1 MNTETN
7 KKVKGLIMS
16 RKYKEIYDDKFLKSI
31 PKKYREDFGNLE
43 ISDYSSMIDIDKV
56 LEVFGIKMKWLIID
70 VPDIFEDEDKTILFG
85 NSTQEREVRRF
96 NQAKGIGHSLIKNR
110 DLSDIKP
117 EYREIFNGID
127 NKFAEQFAKD
137 LLMPEK
143 LLVKTI
149 EGAAKFR
156 QTELKNI
163 STNYVLHY
171 VMDALKVPYGPL
183 KEYVID
189 KGFLVEKEN

>member
-7 KKVKGLIMS
+7 KKKGRFMT
-16 RKYKEIYDDKFLKSI
+16 RKYKEIYDNKFLELI
-31 PKKYREDFGNLE
+31 PEKYREAFGNLE
-43 ISDYSSMIDIDKV
+43 LSDYSSMIDIDKV
-56 LEVFGIKMKWLIID
+56 LEVFEIKMKWLIID
-70 VPDIFEDEDKTILFG
+70 VTDVFEDENKTILFG

-96 NQAKGIGHSLIKNR
+96 NQARGIGHSLIKNR
-110 DLSDIKP
+110 DLSNLNPKH
-117 EYREIFNGID
+117 REIFEGID
-127 NKFAEQFAKD
+127 NRFSEQFAKD

-171 VMDALKVPYGPL
+171 VMDALKVPFGSL
-183 KEYVID
+183 KEHVID
-189 KGFLVEKEN
+189 KGFLIGK

>member
-1 MNTETN
+1 MA
-7 KKVKGLIMS
+7 
-16 RKYKEIYDDKFLKSI
+16 RKYKEIYDDKFLESI
-31 PKKYREDFGNLE
+31 PEQYREAFENLE
-43 ISDYSSMIDIDKV
+43 LLDHKTIIDVDKV
-56 LEVFGIKMKWLIID
+56 LEVFEIKMKWLIID
-70 VPDIFEDEDKTILFG
+70 VPDIFEDENKTILFG
-85 NSTQEREVRRF
+85 NITQEREIRRF
-96 NQAKGIGHSLIKNR
+96 NQAKGIGYSFIKNR
-110 DLSDIKP
+110 DLSDVKP
-117 EYREIFNGID
+117 TYREIFNGID

-143 LLVKTI
+143 LLVETI

-171 VMDALKVPYGPL
+171 VMDALKVPYGSL
-183 KEYVID
+183 MERVID

>member
-1 MNTETN
+1 
-7 KKVKGLIMS
+7 
-16 RKYKEIYDDKFLKSI
+16 
-31 PKKYREDFGNLE
+31 
-43 ISDYSSMIDIDKV
+43 MIDIDKV
-56 LEVFGIKMKWLIID
+56 LEVFEIKMKWLIID
-70 VPDIFEDEDKTILFG
+70 VPEIFEDENKTILFG

-96 NQAKGIGHSLIKNR
+96 NQAKGIGYSFIKNR

-117 EYREIFNGID
+117 THREIFWGID

-143 LLVKTI
+143 LLIETI

-183 KEYVID
+183 MERVID

>member
-1 MNTETN
+1 MT
-7 KKVKGLIMS
+7 
-16 RKYKEIYDDKFLKSI
+16 RKYKEIYDNKFLKSI
-31 PKKYREDFGNLE
+31 PEKYREAFGNLE
-43 ISDYSSMIDIDKV
+43 LSDYSSMIDIDKV
-56 LEVFGIKMKWLIID
+56 LEVFEIKMKWLIID
-70 VPDIFEDEDKTILFG
+70 VPEIFEDENKTILFG

-96 NQAKGIGHSLIKNR
+96 NQAKGIGYSFIKNR

-117 EYREIFNGID
+117 THREIFWGID
-127 NKFAEQFAKD
+127 NKFAKD

-143 LLVKTI
+143 LLIETI

-171 VMDALKVPYGPL
+171 VMDALKVPFGSL
-183 KEYVID
+183 KEHVID
-189 KGFLVEKEN
+189 KGFLIGK

>member
-1 MNTETN
+1 MNIETN
-7 KKVKGLIMS
+7 KKEGRFMAK
-16 RKYKEIYDDKFLKSI
+16 KYKEIYDDKFLESI
-31 PKKYREDFGNLE
+31 PKEYREAFENLE
-43 ISDYSSMIDIDKV
+43 LSDYSSMIDIDKV

-70 VPDIFEDEDKTILFG
+70 VPEIFEDKNKTILFG

-96 NQAKGIGHSLIKNR
+96 NQAKGIGYSFIKNR
-110 DLSDIKP
+110 GLSGVNPKH
-117 EYREIFNGID
+117 REIFNGID

-143 LLVKTI
+143 LLIETI

-171 VMDALKVPYGPL
+171 VMDALKVSFGSL
-183 KEYVID
+183 KEHVID

>member
-1 MNTETN
+1 MNIETN
-7 KKVKGLIMS
+7 KKKGRFMT
-16 RKYKEIYDDKFLKSI
+16 RKYKEIYDNKFLESI
-31 PKKYREDFGNLE
+31 PEKHREVFGNLE
-43 ISDYSSMIDIDKV
+43 LSDYSSIIDIDKI

-70 VPDIFEDEDKTILFG
+70 VPEIFEDEDKTILFG

-96 NQAKGIGHSLIKNR
+96 NQAKGIGYSFIKDR

-117 EYREIFNGID
+117 EHREIFRGID

-143 LLVKTI
+143 LLIETI

-171 VMDALKVPYGPL
+171 VMDALKVPFGSL
-183 KEYVID
+183 KEHVID
-189 KGFLVEKEN
+189 KGFLIGK

>member
-1 MNTETN
+1 MA
-7 KKVKGLIMS
+7 
-16 RKYKEIYDDKFLKSI
+16 RKYKEIYDDKFLESI
-31 PKKYREDFGNLE
+31 PKQYREAFENLE
-43 ISDYSSMIDIDKV
+43 LPDNTSTIDIDKV

-70 VPDIFEDEDKTILFG
+70 VPEIFEDENKTILFG
-85 NSTQEREVRRF
+85 NSTQEREIRRF
-96 NQAKGIGHSLIKNR
+96 NQAKGIGYSFIKNR

-117 EYREIFNGID
+117 KHREIFWGID

-143 LLVKTI
+143 LLIETI
-149 EGAAKFR
+149 EGAAKVR

-171 VMDALKVPYGPL
+171 IMDALKVPYGPL
-183 KEYVID
+183 MEHVID
-189 KGFLVEKEN
+189 KGFLVEKKD

>member
-1 MNTETN
+1 MT
-7 KKVKGLIMS
+7 
-16 RKYKEIYDDKFLKSI
+16 RKYKEIYDNKFLESI
-31 PKKYREDFGNLE
+31 PEKHREAFENLE
-43 ISDYSSMIDIDKV
+43 LPDNTSAIDVDKV
-56 LEVFGIKMKWLIID
+56 LEVFGIKMKWLIIN
-70 VPDIFEDEDKTILFG
+70 VPEIFEDKNKTILFG
-85 NSTQEREVRRF
+85 NKTQRRELRRF

-110 DLSDIKP
+110 DLSNLNPKHI
-117 EYREIFNGID
+117 EIFKGID
-127 NKFAEQFAKD
+127 NRFAEQFAKD

-143 LLVKTI
+143 LLIETI
-149 EGAAKFR
+149 KGAAKVR

-183 KEYVID
+183 MEYVID

>member
-1 MNTETN
+1 
-7 KKVKGLIMS
+7 
-16 RKYKEIYDDKFLKSI
+16 
-31 PKKYREDFGNLE
+31 
-43 ISDYSSMIDIDKV
+43 
-56 LEVFGIKMKWLIID
+56 
-70 VPDIFEDEDKTILFG
+70 
-85 NSTQEREVRRF
+85 
-96 NQAKGIGHSLIKNR
+96 
-110 DLSDIKP
+110 
-117 EYREIFNGID
+117 
-127 NKFAEQFAKD
+127 
-137 LLMPEK
+137 MPEK

>member
-1 MNTETN
+1 MA
-7 KKVKGLIMS
+7 
-16 RKYKEIYDDKFLKSI
+16 RKYKEIYDDKFLESI
-31 PKKYREDFGNLE
+31 PEKYRETFGNLE
-43 ISDYSSMIDIDKV
+43 LLDHKTIIDVDKV
-56 LEVFGIKMKWLIID
+56 LKVFGIKMKWLIID
-70 VPDIFEDEDKTILFG
+70 VPEIFEDENKTILFG

-96 NQAKGIGHSLIKNR
+96 NQAKGIGYSFIKNR

-117 EYREIFNGID
+117 THREIFWGID
-127 NKFAEQFAKD
+127 NKFAEQFAEQFAED

-143 LLVKTI
+143 LLIETI

-183 KEYVID
+183 MERVID

>member
-1 MNTETN
+1 MA
-7 KKVKGLIMS
+7 
-16 RKYKEIYDDKFLKSI
+16 RKYKEIYDDKFLESI
-31 PKKYREDFGNLE
+31 PEEYREAFGNLE
-43 ISDYSSMIDIDKV
+43 LSNYSSMIDIDKV

-70 VPDIFEDEDKTILFG
+70 VADIFEDENKTILFG

-96 NQAKGIGHSLIKNR
+96 NQAKGIGYSFIKNR

-117 EYREIFNGID
+117 KYREIFEGID

-143 LLVKTI
+143 LLIETI
-149 EGAAKFR
+149 KGAAKVR

-183 KEYVID
+183 MEYVID
-189 KGFLVEKEN
+189 KGFLVKKEN

>member
-1 MNTETN
+1 M
-7 KKVKGLIMS
+7 KGLIMT
-16 RKYKEIYDDKFLKSI
+16 RKYKEIYDNKFLELI
-31 PKKYREDFGNLE
+31 PEKYREAFGNLE
-43 ISDYSSMIDIDKV
+43 LSDYSSMIDIDKV
-56 LEVFGIKMKWLIID
+56 LEVFEIKMKWLIID
-70 VPDIFEDEDKTILFG
+70 VTDVFEDENKTILFG

-96 NQAKGIGHSLIKNR
+96 NQARGIGHSLIKNR
-110 DLSDIKP
+110 DLSNLNPKH
-117 EYREIFNGID
+117 REIFEGID
-127 NKFAEQFAKD
+127 NRFSEQFAKD

-171 VMDALKVPYGPL
+171 VMDALKVPFGSL
-183 KEYVID
+183 KEHVID
-189 KGFLVEKEN
+189 KGFLIGK

>member
-7 KKVKGLIMS
+7 KKKGRFMT
-16 RKYKEIYDDKFLKSI
+16 RKYKEIYDNKFLESI
-31 PKKYREDFGNLE
+31 PEKYREAFGNLE
-43 ISDYSSMIDIDKV
+43 LSDYKYMIDIDKV
-56 LEVFGIKMKWLIID
+56 LEVFEIKMKWLIID
-70 VPDIFEDEDKTILFG
+70 VPDIFEDENKTILFG
-85 NSTQEREVRRF
+85 NSTQEREIRRF
-96 NQAKGIGHSLIKNR
+96 NQAKGIGYSLIKSR

-117 EYREIFNGID
+117 EYREIFWGID
-127 NKFAEQFAKD
+127 DKFAEQFAKD

-143 LLVKTI
+143 LLIKTI

-171 VMDALKVPYGPL
+171 VVDALKVPFGSL
-183 KEYVID
+183 KEHVID
-189 KGFLVEKEN
+189 KGFLIEK

>member
-1 MNTETN
+1 
-7 KKVKGLIMS
+7 MS
-16 RKYKEIYDDKFLKSI
+16 RKHKEIYDDKFLESI
-31 PKKYREDFGNLE
+31 PEKYRETFGNLE
-43 ISDYSSMIDIDKV
+43 LLDHKTIIDVDKV
-56 LEVFGIKMKWLIID
+56 LKVFGIKMKWLIID
-70 VPDIFEDEDKTILFG
+70 VPEIFEDKEKTILFG
-85 NSTQEREVRRF
+85 NKTQRRKMRRF

-110 DLSDIKP
+110 DLSNLNSKQ
-117 EYREIFNGID
+117 REIFEGID
-127 NKFAEQFAKD
+127 NRFAESFAKD

-171 VMDALKVPYGPL
+171 VMDALKVPFGSL
-183 KEYVID
+183 KEHVID
-189 KGFLVEKEN
+189 KGFLIGK

>member
-1 MNTETN
+1 MA
-7 KKVKGLIMS
+7 
-16 RKYKEIYDDKFLKSI
+16 RKYKEIYDNKFLESI
-31 PKKYREDFGNLE
+31 PEKYREVFGNLE
-43 ISDYSSMIDIDKV
+43 LSDYSPMIDIDKV

-70 VPDIFEDEDKTILFG
+70 VPEIFEDENKTILFG
-85 NSTQEREVRRF
+85 NSTQEREIRRF
-96 NQAKGIGHSLIKNR
+96 NQAKGIGYSFIKSR

-117 EYREIFNGID
+117 EYREIFWGID
-127 NKFAEQFAKD
+127 DKFAEQFAKD

-143 LLVKTI
+143 LLIKTI

-171 VMDALKVPYGPL
+171 VVDALKVPFGSL
-183 KEYVID
+183 KEHVID
-189 KGFLVEKEN
+189 KGFLIEK

>member
-1 MNTETN
+1 
-7 KKVKGLIMS
+7 MS
-16 RKYKEIYDDKFLKSI
+16 RKYKEIYDDKFLESI
-31 PKKYREDFGNLE
+31 PKKYREAFGNLE
-43 ISDYSSMIDIDKV
+43 LPNRVFAIDIDKV

-70 VPDIFEDEDKTILFG
+70 IPEIFEDEDKTILFG
-85 NSTQEREVRRF
+85 NKTQRRTLRRF
-96 NQAKGIGHSLIKNR
+96 SQARGIGHSLIKNR
-110 DLSDIKP
+110 DLSNLNPKH
-117 EYREIFNGID
+117 REIFEGID

-137 LLMPEK
+137 LLVPEE
-143 LLVKTI
+143 LLIETI
-149 EGAAKFR
+149 KGAAKFR

-183 KEYVID
+183 MEHVID

>member
-1 MNTETN
+1 MA
-7 KKVKGLIMS
+7 
-16 RKYKEIYDDKFLKSI
+16 RKYKEIYDDKFLESI
-31 PKKYREDFGNLE
+31 PEQYREAFGNLE
-43 ISDYSSMIDIDKV
+43 LLDHKTIIDVDKV
-56 LEVFGIKMKWLIID
+56 LEVFEIKMKWLIID
-70 VPDIFEDEDKTILFG
+70 ITDIFEDENKTILFG

-117 EYREIFNGID
+117 EHREIFWGID

-143 LLVKTI
+143 LLIETI
-149 EGAAKFR
+149 EGAAKIR

-163 STNYVLHY
+163 STSYVLHY

-183 KEYVID
+183 MEHVID